1 MTTKGAR
8 GISVP
13 RPIWLLILIA
23 LILAVVVATALNLKV
38 FNFGGPAAPPSRAAN
53 VLTPGSVQ
61 AFSYLSQQ
69 TSNSC
74 NLQAATVQTYPD
86 GTRIQ
91 GACCNPLDQTTYQ
104 NQVKE
109 LNAYKDIPEI
119 PKDPYDI
126 PASLAKQ
133 LLGYDSSIKL
143 DAAQQATFDKAMSM
157 TPDKAPCC
165 CKCWRWYAHSG
176 LAKHLITARGFKA
189 EEVGRVV
196 AAVNGCGGKRDTAMR
211 TDHAPPGS
219 TGPLQALVG

>member
-1 MTTKGAR
+1 M
-8 GISVP
+8 
-13 RPIWLLILIA
+13 WLLLPTV
-23 LILAVVVATALNLKV
+23 LILAVVVATALNVKV
-38 FNFGGPAAPPSRAAN
+38 FNFGGPSARPSTRAT
-53 VLTPGSVQ
+53 VFTPGSAG
-61 AFSYLSQQ
+61 AFSYLSTQ

-74 NLQAATVQTYPD
+74 NLQASTVQTYPD

-91 GACCNPLDQTTYQ
+91 GACCNPMDQATYQ
-104 NQVKE
+104 SQVQH
-109 LNAYKDIPEI
+109 LQNYKDIPEI

-133 LLGYDSSIKL
+133 LLAYDSSIML
-143 DAAQQATFDKAMSM
+143 DSVQQATFDAAMAK

-189 EEVGRVV
+189 DEVGRVV

-211 TDHAPPGS
+211 TEHLPPGS
-219 TGPLQALVG
+219 SGVHLALVS